1 MCEHGTRRNI
11 LLSKHALSHTLL
23 SLFGRVLK
31 SRERARVGTEYE
43 KQRETKR
50 NKRHY
55 LQNAGERG
63 QCCLSKPPAKD
74 RRGWHP
80 AQPNRRHDLHT
91 FSVAKHPTPSS
102 TQIFPVFFMETA
114 SWAETTARSST
125 CAAEEAGNK
134 PCIYEVQQCQ
144 WHLCNLF
151 MRVVMESQLSSTP
164 ISQVTKEECRGE
176 RRGVGRMIMKM
187 WRKEAAE
194 EGNGNSGQRMMGI
207 RGWWRR

>member
-1 MCEHGTRRNI
+1 M
-11 LLSKHALSHTLL
+11 
-23 SLFGRVLK
+23 LFV
-31 SRERARVGTEYE
+31 EAAAV
-43 KQRETKR
+43 KR
-50 NKRHY
+50 NSSYIR
-55 LQNAGERG
+55 
-63 QCCLSKPPAKD
+63 PPAKD
-74 RRGWHP
+74 RQGWHP
-80 AQPNRRHDLHT
+80 AQLNRRHDLHT
-91 FSVAKHPTPSS
+91 FSVARHPTPSS
-102 TQIFPVFFMETA
+102 TQILPVFFMETA

-176 RRGVGRMIMKM
+176 GGVGRMIIEI

-194 EGNGNSGQRMMGI
+194 EGNGNSGQRMMRI